1 MKRYDK
7 GYIQKI
13 EARVR
18 EILNDT
24 QEYDD
29 WTQFSLTIQNA
40 VQAAANAFGFSTDEE
55 KHKMAGFIHELSYQ
69 VLINLKEYDVTFKRK
84 EQI

>member
-13 EARVR
+13 EVRVH
-18 EILNDT
+18 EILNDRT
-24 QEYDD
+24 EYDD

-55 KHKMAGFIHELSYQ
+55 KHKMAGFLHELSYQ
-69 VLINLKEYDVTFKRK
+69 VTRNLKEFDITFKRK
-84 EQI
+84 E